1 MNSRIL
7 VAAGVLAG
15 LLAACGD
22 SGKPDEKPAVSAPA
36 ETPASTAAPMALPA
50 ATADAGKAV
59 YQSVCASC
67 HEGQMPKAPHISM
80 LQIMSPES
88 IYRALTEGVMQD
100 EAASLDDSQKR
111 DVSQYLATRAFGT
124 ASAQVGAS
132 CTGKAAEFDRAAPP
146 STTNWGQQR
155 TNTRLID
162 ARAAGLSKDDLPSL
176 KLLWAFAYPDALRA
190 RSQPSLAAGAVF
202 VGSHDGTVFAL
213 DQETGCVRWT
223 YHASAEVRTGIA
235 ISPWTAGDAQAR
247 PALYFG
253 DLLGN
258 VYGVEAFT
266 GRELWR
272 MRADTHPNAT
282 ITGSPSL
289 HDGRLYVPVSSLEV
303 TPALDP
309 KFECCKFRGSVVA
322 YDAAS
327 GEKLWQT
334 YTIETPAA
342 VTGKNR
348 SGTDIYGPS
357 GAPIW
362 NSPAIDAKRGQL
374 YVGTG
379 ENYSSPA
386 TLTSDAIF
394 AIDLKSGK
402 VKWSYQATP
411 NDAWNTSCD
420 SPTPDNCPKEDGP
433 DFDFGAATMLASLSD
448 GRDLVLGGQKS
459 GMVTALDPANGKLV
473 WNAKVG
479 RGGIQGGIHF
489 GMAAEGD
496 ILYVPISDGE
506 DGRTYPEKRQPGLYA
521 LDLKTGQ
528 YAWKSPAVDVCKGRK
543 FCEPGISAAI
553 TAVPGLVL
561 AGGMDGMLRVHDGA
575 TGKVLWEND
584 TTAEVTATSGAMAH
598 GGSIGGAAGPV
609 VSNGRVFVNSGYGI
623 YGHMP
628 GNVLLV
634 FGPGDK

>member
-1 MNSRIL
+1 MNLRAL
-7 VAAGVLAG
+7 VAAGVLAC

-22 SGKPDEKPAVSAPA
+22 SGKPEEKPAASAPA
-36 ETPASTAAPMALPA
+36 DPPVSTAAPAALPA
-50 ATADAGKAV
+50 ATANAGKSV
-59 YQSVCASC
+59 YQAVCANC
-67 HEGQMPKAPHISM
+67 HEGQIPKAPHISM

-88 IYRALTEGVMQD
+88 IYRAVTEGVMQD
-100 EAASLDDSQKR
+100 EASGLDDKQKR
-111 DVSQYLATRAFGT
+111 DVSQYLAGRAFGT
-124 ASAQVGAS
+124 ASVHVGPS
-132 CTGKAAEFDRAAPP
+132 CTGNAAAFDRTATP
-146 STTNWGQQR
+146 SITNWGLQR

-162 ARAAGLSKDDLPSL
+162 ARTAGLSKDDLPRL

-190 RSQPSLAAGAVF
+190 RSQPTLAAGAVF

-213 DQETGCVRWT
+213 DQATGCVRWT

-235 ISPWTAGDAQAR
+235 ISPWTAGDAEAR
-247 PALYFG
+247 PVLYFG

-272 MRADTHPNAT
+272 VRADTHPNAT
-282 ITGSPSL
+282 ITGTPSL

-322 YDAAS
+322 YQAAS
-327 GEKLWQT
+327 GEKIWQT
-334 YTIETPAA
+334 YTIEAPAA
-342 VTGKNR
+342 ITGRNK
-348 SGTDIYGPS
+348 SGTDMYGPS

-362 NSPAIDAKRGQL
+362 NSPAIDEKRGQL

-394 AIDLKSGK
+394 AIDLESGK
-402 VKWSYQATP
+402 VNWHYQATS
-411 NDAWNTSCD
+411 NDAWNTACD
-420 SPTPDNCPKEDGP
+420 SATPDNCPKEGGP

-459 GMVTALDPANGKLV
+459 GMVTALDPATGKLV

-489 GMAAEGD
+489 GMAADGD
-496 ILYVPISDGE
+496 TLYVPISDGE
-506 DGRTYPEKRQPGLYA
+506 DGRTYPEARRPGLYA
-521 LDLKTGQ
+521 IDMKTGR
-528 YAWKSPAVDVCKGRK
+528 YAWKWRAADVCKGRQ
-543 FCEPGISAAI
+543 FCEPGISAAV
-553 TAVPGLVL
+553 TAVTGLVL
-561 AGGMDGMLRVHDGA
+561 AGGMDGVLRIHDGA
-575 TGKVLWEND
+575 TGAVLWEND
-584 TTAEVTATSGAMAH
+584 TTADVTATSGAKAH

-609 VSNGRVFVNSGYGI
+609 VQNGRIFVNSGYGI

-628 GNVLLV
+628 GNVMLV
-634 FGPGDK
+634 FGKE

>member
-1 MNSRIL
+1 MTKSMGL
-7 VAAGVLAG
+7 VVAGVLAL
-15 LLAACGD
+15 LLAACGK
-22 SGKPDEKPAVSAPA
+22 SDETPPVSAPVEA
-36 ETPASTAAPMALPA
+36 PVEAPATAQMTLPA

-59 YQSVCASC
+59 YLSLCANC
-67 HEGQMPKAPHISM
+67 HDGQVPKAPHISM

-88 IYRALTEGVMQD
+88 IYRAMTVGVMQD
-100 EAASLDDSQKR
+100 EAASLDDTQKR
-111 DVSQYLATRAFGT
+111 DVSQYLAARAFGT
-124 ASAQVGAS
+124 AAAQAGPS
-132 CTGKAAEFDRAAPP
+132 CTGKAAAFDRAATPAL
-146 STTNWGQQR
+146 TNWGLQR
-155 TNTRLID
+155 TNTRLLP
-162 ARAAGLSKDDLPSL
+162 AGLSREDLHGL

-190 RSQPSLAAGAVF
+190 RSQPALAAGAVF

-213 DQETGCVRWT
+213 DQATGCVRWT
-223 YHASAEVRTGIA
+223 YSASAEVRTGIA
-235 ISPWTAGDAQAR
+235 ISPWTAGDADAR

-272 MRADTHPNAT
+272 VRADDHPNAT
-282 ITGSPSL
+282 ITGTPSL

-309 KFECCKFRGSVVA
+309 RFECCKFRGSVVA

-327 GEKLWQT
+327 GAKLWQT
-334 YTIETPAA
+334 YTIETPPA

-348 SGTDIYGPS
+348 SGTDMYGPS

-362 NSPAIDAKRGQL
+362 NSPAIDEKRGQL

-394 AIDLKSGK
+394 AIDLESGK
-402 VKWSYQATP
+402 VNWHYQATP

-420 SPTPDNCPKEDGP
+420 SATPDNCPKEGGP
-433 DFDFGAATMLASLSD
+433 DFDFGAATVLASLSD

-459 GMVTALDPANGKLV
+459 GLVTALDPDTGKLV
-473 WNAKVG
+473 WNTKVG

-496 ILYVPISDGE
+496 VLYVPISDGE
-506 DGRTYPEKRQPGLYA
+506 DGRTYPEERRPGLYA
-521 LDLKTGQ
+521 LDMKTGQ
-528 YAWKSPAVDVCKGRK
+528 YAWKWPAVDVCKGRE

-553 TAVPGLVL
+553 TAMPGMVL
-561 AGGMDGMLRVHDGA
+561 AGGMDGVLRIHDGA

-584 TTAEVTATSGAMAH
+584 TTAGVTATSGATAH

-609 VSNGRVFVNSGYGI
+609 VANGRLFVNSGYGI

-634 FGPGDK
+634 FGIGKQ

>member
-1 MNSRIL
+1 M
-7 VAAGVLAG
+7 
-15 LLAACGD
+15 
-22 SGKPDEKPAVSAPA
+22 
-36 ETPASTAAPMALPA
+36 ST
-50 ATADAGKAV
+50 V
-59 YQSVCASC
+59 
-67 HEGQMPKAPHISM
+67 
-80 LQIMSPES
+80 
-88 IYRALTEGVMQD
+88 ALTDRGSGEGHTALD
-100 EAASLDDSQKR
+100 TPITIKDAA
-111 DVSQYLATRAFGT
+111 A
-124 ASAQVGAS
+124 
-132 CTGKAAEFDRAAPP
+132 
-146 STTNWGQQR
+146 
-155 TNTRLID
+155 
-162 ARAAGLSKDDLPSL
+162 
-176 KLLWAFAYPDALRA
+176 ALRA
-190 RSQPSLAAGAVF
+190 GTITSVELTHIHLDKIEALNPTLGSFITTMPEIALAEAAETDALLAKGVDLGPLQGIPMAAKDIIATKTAPTTANSVVLDPKWGEGYDAAVVEKLRVAGAVF

-348 SGTDIYGPS
+348 SGTDMYGPS

-584 TTAEVTATSGAMAH
+584 TTAEVTATSGARAH

-609 VSNGRVFVNSGYGI
+609 VSNGRLFVNSGYGI